1 MGISRLKWSGI
12 LLVMGVMAGFMGSRS
27 LHSAPLDAKREGE
40 ALGAG
45 FIAIICYVGS
55 AAFAIQHFRH
65 RHDYD
70 DEDHYE

>member
-12 LLVMGVMAGFMGSRS
+12 FLLMGLAGGVTSTLELRRAP
-27 LHSAPLDAKREGE
+27 HSAYQQGKAE
-40 ALGAG
+40 GAG
-45 FIAIICYVGS
+45 FVALICYVAS